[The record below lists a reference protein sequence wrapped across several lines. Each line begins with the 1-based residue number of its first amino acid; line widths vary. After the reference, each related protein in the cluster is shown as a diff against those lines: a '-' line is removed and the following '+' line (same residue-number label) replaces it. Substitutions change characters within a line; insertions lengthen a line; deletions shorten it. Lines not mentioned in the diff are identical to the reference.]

1 MKTEFINGFQ
11 RNYLKVALTET
22 GGEKASLSVP
32 DRHDKKTGGISAR
45 DAACQQRREQPL
57 L

>member
-22 GGEKASLSVP
+22 GGEGFVIS
-32 DRHDKKTGGISAR
+32 TGSSRQEDWR
-45 DAACQQRREQPL
+45 DFCP
-57 L
+57 